1 MPQDNHT
8 YGFNKADA
16 SDLVQLIGNGD
27 REYTEGRVRGGQSNT
42 RARLYRFTLNADL
55 SSGTADADILLM
67 DGTDTTIDADVLD
80 PLGAFSSLSNTDA
93 GLCLLQDGVY
103 YVIQAPCPA

>member
-8 YGFNKADA
+8 YGFSKGDA
-16 SDLVQLIGNGD
+16 GELVQLIGGGD
-27 REYTEGRVRGGQSNT
+27 QSYIEGRVRGGQAQA
-42 RARLYRFTLNADL
+42 RARLYRFTLNANL
-55 SSGTADADILLM
+55 NTGTADADILEM

-80 PLGAFSSLSNTDA
+80 PLGIFSALVNTNA
-93 GLCLLQDGVY
+93 GLCLYQDGSY